1 MITHNTKKNFISK
14 DFKYLAII
22 MGITTKT
29 VLVEAHWSIRK
40 VKHYY
45 AVLHC
50 TYQIV
55 SKKLPDL
62 DKEIALQ
69 MAIKAINNTAGLN
82 RLVSI
87 LLVFG
92 TFP

>member
-1 MITHNTKKNFISK
+1 
-14 DFKYLAII
+14 

-29 VLVEAHWSIRK
+29 VLVEAHWSIKK

-45 AVLHC
+45 TVLC
-50 TYQIV
+50 CIYQIV

-62 DKEIALQ
+62 NKEMALQ
-69 MAIKAINNTAGLN
+69 MAVKAINNIAGLN
-82 RLVSI
+82 GLIPI
-87 LLVFG
+87 LLIFS